1 MGAWG
6 FDSFENDTACDWTAE
21 LEGADDLTPVHEA
34 LDSVLEND
42 EEFLD
47 SDDACFAIAACEV
60 IARLKTKGGQHDAYT
75 ETVDRWVESHPLKP
89 DPDLVA
95 KGNAALDRILEED
108 SELRELWEESD
119 FDAWM
124 KCMNDLRRRM
134 NA

>member
-6 FDSFENDTACDWTAE
+6 FDSFENDTACDWTGE
-21 LEGADDLTPVHEA
+21 LEDADDLTPVHEA
-34 LDSVLEND
+34 LDGVLEND
-42 EEFLD
+42 EDFLD
-47 SDDACFAIAACEV
+47 SDDACNAIAACEV
-60 IARLKTKGGQHDAYT
+60 IARLKAKGGQRDAYT
-75 ETVDRWVESHPLKP
+75 ESVDRWVESHPTRP
-89 DPDLVA
+89 DADLVA
-95 KGNAALDRILEED
+95 KGNAALDRILAED